1 MKQCMLSKYIKIY
14 VGLNN
19 YPNINMKVLLFV
31 FSSIA
36 NLYSYVHNYKLAVKI
51 IHQNTQQQQKLY
63 HDAITNIS
71 LDLRDVPEGLWEY
84 FDVFLYKT
92 RQKNLRQSNHVLMP

>member
-1 MKQCMLSKYIKIY
+1 MKQCMLSKYIKRY

-19 YPNINMKVLLFV
+19 YPKINMKVLLFV

-36 NLYSYVHNYKLAVKI
+36 KLYSYVHNYKLAFKI

-71 LDLRDVPEGLWEY
+71 LDLRYMPGLWEY

-92 RQKNLRQSNHVLMP
+92 RQKNLCQSSHVLMP